1 MKKAISIL
9 LMLLVALSVL
19 PAAFADETN
28 QTEDT
33 SDGQEDVQEQNEAE
47 DGSDDEAEGEIK
59 IEAKVKDGETEVE
72 VKTDSLKLEF
82 TTNTTDREG
91 LVLEVMAKTGLSR
104 EQVEANLKL
113 ETEEEKDEK
122 ELHAM
127 DSGHG
132 AAVRLLQLEKA
143 IARNVAHG
151 KKVIELLGNSTNTT
165 DLAAIVAEMETLR
178 EEVKNADP
186 AAADAV
192 QRFVDLKSD
201 ARDLAKQ
208 FRDKARGLL
217 TEEQKKQVKEERNAE
232 VEELNSRIKERL
244 RAFNSERMRNLL
256 KASGLEDEALL
267 AKIKSGEVTAKEVLE
282 LMKDKVKAMD
292 KQHRRDLQRS
302 LKESKI
308 KRAVM
313 AKAMA
318 GKARV
323 NALERREGRLQE
335 RLLKLEQKGM
345 KVESLEKYT
354 KMRLDQLEAAKQ
366 RLQEKKGGRR

>member
-1 MKKAISIL
+1 MKKTISIL

-19 PAAFADETN
+19 PFAFAEEQN
-28 QTEDT
+28 QTGDT
-33 SDGQEDVQEQNEAE
+33 
-47 DGSDDEAEGEIK
+47 SDDEAEEEIE
-59 IEAKVKDGETEVE
+59 IEAEVEDGETEVK

-82 TTNTTDREG
+82 TTNTTDRES
-91 LVLEVMAKTGLSR
+91 LVLEVMSRTGLSR

-113 ETEEEKDEK
+113 ETEEEQEEK

-127 DSGHG
+127 DSMHG
-132 AAVRLLQLEKA
+132 ATVRLLQLEKA
-143 IARNVAHG
+143 IARNIAHG

-165 DLAAIVAEMETLR
+165 DLAVIVAEMETLR

-192 QRFVDLKSD
+192 QRFVDLKHD
-201 ARDLAKQ
+201 AIDLAKQ

-232 VEELNSRIKERL
+232 VEEMNSRIKERL

-267 AKIKSGEVTAKEVLE
+267 AQIKSGEVTAKEVLE
-282 LMKDKVKAMD
+282 LMKDKIKAMD

-318 GKARV
+318 EKARV
-323 NALERREGRLQE
+323 NAMERKEGRLQE
-335 RLLKLEQKGM
+335 RLHKLEQKGM
-345 KVESLEKYT
+345 KMEILDKYT
-354 KMRLDQLEAAKQ
+354 EMRLDQLEAAKQ